1 MKGVLF
7 DLDGVITDTAKLHF
21 DAWNKLI
28 QRHFHMALPQSIV
41 ELTKGV
47 SRQDSLQ
54 LILKAINQ
62 EVVSEQFD
70 LLCKEKNQLYLR
82 ALASLT
88 EADILPGITDLIDGL
103 KTDGIKLAL
112 ASASQN
118 APRILQQLNLFT
130 QFDAI
135 VDPTTIVHGKPA
147 PDIYLA
153 AAKTIDLD
161 PHACVGIEDAASGV
175 TAIRDS
181 GAVAIA
187 VGDPVILKDAD
198 IVVSH
203 TGALSP
209 ELVRTAWDNFHG

>member
-28 QRHFHMALPQSIV
+28 ERHFHVALPQSTV

-54 LILKAINQ
+54 LILSTINE
-62 EVVSEQFD
+62 EVASDQFD
-70 LLCKEKNQLYLR
+70 LLCEEKNQLYQR
-82 ALASLT
+82 AVTSLT
-88 EADILPGITDLIDGL
+88 QADVLPGIMDLIDGL
-103 KTDGIKLAL
+103 KTDGVKLAL
-112 ASASQN
+112 ASASRN

-161 PHACVGIEDAASGV
+161 PHACVGIEDATSGV
-175 TAIRDS
+175 AAIRDS
-181 GAVAIA
+181 GAVVVA

-198 IVVSH
+198 IVVSD

-209 ELVRTAWDNFHG
+209 ELVRTAWDTFHG